1 MESVEIE
8 CHFVHVLKIAEARTD
23 DLVVLVKAH
32 VHLVDVRLG
41 WEDFLNIFDPLIDL
55 KCDLANIFL
64 VRRIENIEV
73 VAAVTRAF
81 AVSFIMQNEIG
92 IFENRLIW
100 LVISFVAILSRG
112 LSRTTVQ
119 KSELF
124 LTDFSEAVISLT

>member
-112 LSRTTVQ
+112 LSCTTVQ
-119 KSELF
+119 KSELV
-124 LTDFSEAVISLT
+124 LTDFSEAVISLA